1 MCCYGQLITNLMQLD
16 LSVFFL
22 YLYSSIQSLSHVLL
36 FAMNWAVACQASLSI
51 TNSHNLLK
59 FMSIKLVMSSN
70 NLIFCLPLLL
80 PSIFP
85 NIRNFSI
92 ELVLPI
98 RWANHWSFS
107 FSISP
112 SSEYSGL
119 ISFRMDWFDLLSIQG
134 TLKSLQ
140 HHSSKGTY
148 VCHLSVMSYSP
159 FGI

>member
-1 MCCYGQLITNLMQLD
+1 MLLWAASHQLD
-16 LSVFFL
+16 AIRFISLCSVFVQFNSVAQL
-22 YLYSSIQSLSHVLL
+22 CPSVY
-36 FAMNWAVACQASLSI
+36 MNWAVACQSSLSI
-51 TNSHNLLK
+51 TNSQSLLK
-59 FMSIKLVMSSN
+59 FMSIKLVMPSN
-70 NLIFCLPLLL
+70 DLIFCLPLLL

-85 NIRNFSI
+85 NIRDFSI

-119 ISFRMDWFDLLSIQG
+119 ISFRMDWFDLLAIQG

-140 HHSSKGTY
+140 HHSSKGIY